1 MNGAVASR
9 YAEALADVAQAHKNE
24 FGVKRDLG
32 AFAEVFLSSAALRN
46 FLASPAA
53 GREAKQKVIDEIVA
67 RMDLAPEVRNF
78 LFVLVD
84 NGRTRALA
92 EIQQAFGEEL
102 NARLEIA
109 EAEVTSAREL
119 SAAEKEELTA
129 ALVRETGKK
138 KIEARFAEDKSLLGG
153 VRVRVGSTVYDG
165 TVRERLNRLR
175 EQLEAE

>member
-1 MNGAVASR
+1 LNGAVASR

-32 AFAEVFLSSAALRN
+32 AFAEVFLSSADLRN

-53 GREAKQKVIDEIVA
+53 GREAKQKVIDEIAA

-84 NGRTRALA
+84 NGRTGALA

-102 NARLEIA
+102 NARLGIA
-109 EAEVTSAREL
+109 EAEVTSSRGL
-119 SAAEKEELTA
+119 SAAEKDELTA
-129 ALVRETGKK
+129 ALVRKTGKK
-138 KIEARFAEDKSLLGG
+138 KIEARYAEDKTLLGG